1 MLKQRSLHVVQD
13 LKKIINMNKL
23 ILLIFTFSLL
33 SCGVQK
39 RAVVPESSTTFAPEL
54 NIISNSEIG
63 ITLVSKEKGQ
73 NFKAIK
79 ITKEFK
85 TKPGYLIKMIEVG
98 EVFINDSYTEKYDL
112 YSNPTD
118 ITFGIAVPKNG
129 ENPLIYA
136 TNISGTGMSFKQL
149 NENIEYTETS
159 VPLKQKDYFKQEF
172 IYNGRVGNALKFIYR
187 EYVED
192 YARLA
197 FTQDLQYDLSES
209 KIIGF
214 RGLRI
219 EIINATNTKIE
230 YKVLNHFEK

>member
-1 MLKQRSLHVVQD
+1 
-13 LKKIINMNKL
+13 MNKL
-23 ILLIFTFSLL
+23 LILIFTISLF

-39 RAVVPESSTTFAPEL
+39 RAVVPQSSTTFSPEL
-54 NIISNSEIG
+54 NVISNSEIG

-73 NFKAIK
+73 NFNAIK

-85 TKPGYLIKMIEVG
+85 TKQGYLIKTIEAG
-98 EVFINDSYTEKYDL
+98 EVFINDTYTEKYDL
-112 YSNPTD
+112 YSSPSE
-118 ITFGIAVPKNG
+118 ITFGIAIPKNG
-129 ENPLIYA
+129 EYPMTYT
-136 TNISGTGMSFKQL
+136 TNISETGISFKQPK
-149 NENIEYTETS
+149 ERIEYTETS
-159 VPLKQKDYFKQEF
+159 VPIKRKDYFKQEF

-192 YARLA
+192 HARPA

-219 EIINATNTKIE
+219 EIIDATNTKIE
-230 YKVLNHFEK
+230 YKVSNYFDK